1 MLGFFES
8 LFKLLKFEKI
18 TTDNVVFRMHYKV
31 KPDQLGLIKLLKII
45 KTIQL
50 TFPVLVLFSLML
62 TSTQY
67 FGNPIDCT
75 VSGVENKGLVNT
87 YCWTHGTYTVQNK
100 KGVTNRPPTQEELDQ
115 MAEFGHHGFAHPG
128 MQTFDQTVNEKQYY
142 YFYQW
147 VSFVLFLQVAVCLS
161 DKGKAG
167 VSGAI

>member
-18 TTDNVVFRMHYKV
+18 TTDNVVFRMHYK
-31 KPDQLGLIKLLKII
+31 
-45 KTIQL
+45 L

-75 VSGVENKGLVNT
+75 VSGVENKALVNT

-100 KGVTNRPPTQEELDQ
+100 KGVTNRPPTQEELDE
-115 MAEFGHHGFAHPG
+115 MTEFGHYGFAHPG
-128 MQTFDQTVNEKQYY
+128 MQTSDPTVNEKKYY

-147 VSFVLFLQVAVCLS
+147 VSFVLFLQVMSGCLQVTRL
-161 DKGKAG
+161 D
-167 VSGAI
+167 VI